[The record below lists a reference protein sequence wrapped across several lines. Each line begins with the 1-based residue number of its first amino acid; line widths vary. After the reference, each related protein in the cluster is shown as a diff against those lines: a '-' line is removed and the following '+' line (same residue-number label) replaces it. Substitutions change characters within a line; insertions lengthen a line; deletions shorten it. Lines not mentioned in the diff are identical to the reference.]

1 MEKPKKTTL
10 VKYIIT
16 GILSVVYFYFATKLS
31 CMLGYVALSELD
43 SSNIFQRLIS
53 DCISTLVPVIAI
65 LIAFRKTPDKL
76 GISFKQPVL
85 CIILLAIYLLCFVL
99 HGDFSV
105 AGWYKLFF
113 YIIFVA
119 GFEELWARG
128 LLYLQ
133 LKPCGKAAAILVSGV
148 FFGIMHAVVPSVLNG
163 DGFGEMFSSM
173 FSYLGFGLIGG
184 LLFIFLFEMSGTIFV
199 PILIHAIMDFAPDP
213 LVYIGTL
220 VVTVVWLIFAKTKK
234 SGKEK

>member
-1 MEKPKKTTL
+1 MENQKKTTL

-16 GILSVVYFYFATKLS
+16 GILSVVYFFFATKLS
-31 CMLGYVALSELD
+31 CKLGYVTLSELNGA
-43 SSNIFQRLIS
+43 NISKRLMS
-53 DCISTLVPVIAI
+53 DCISAFVPVIAI
-65 LIAFRKTPDKL
+65 LIAFRKSPDKL
-76 GISFKQPVL
+76 AISFKQPVL
-85 CIILLAIYLLCFVL
+85 CIVLLAVYLLCFVL
-99 HGDFSV
+99 HGDFSA

-184 LLFIFLFEMSGTIFV
+184 LLFIFLLEMSGTIFV

-213 LVYIGTL
+213 LVYSGTL
-220 VVTVVWLIFAKTKK
+220 VGTVVWLIFTKTKK
-234 SGKEK
+234 SHKEK

>member
-1 MEKPKKTTL
+1 MENEKKKTL
-10 VKYIIT
+10 LKWIT
-16 GILSVVYFYFATKLS
+16 IGILSVVYFYIAIQLS
-31 CMLGYVALSELD
+31 CKLGYVALSELD
-43 SSNIFQRLIS
+43 GSNVLLRLAG
-53 DCISTLVPVIAI
+53 DCIFSLVPMVVI
-65 LIAFRKTPDKL
+65 LLVFRKSLNKL
-76 GISFKQPVL
+76 AINRNQAVL
-85 CIILLAIYLLCFVL
+85 CMVLFGVYLLCFVL
-99 HGDFSV
+99 HGEFTA

-133 LKPCGKAAAILVSGV
+133 LKPCGKAAAILVSGIL
-148 FFGIMHAVVPSVLNG
+148 FGIVHAVVPSVLNG
-163 DGFGEMFSSM
+163 DGFGEMFLSM

-184 LLFIFLFEMSGTIFV
+184 VLFIFLLEMSGTIFV
-199 PILIHAIMDFAPDP
+199 PVLIHAVMDFAPDP

-220 VVTVVWLIFAKTKK
+220 VGTVVWLIFAKTKK

>member
-1 MEKPKKTTL
+1 MENSKKKTL
-10 VKYIIT
+10 LKYIVI
-16 GILSVVYFYFATKLS
+16 GILSVIYFYFATQLS
-31 CMLGYVALSELD
+31 CKLGYVSLSELNN
-43 SSNIFQRLIS
+43 SNIFKRLIS
-53 DCISTLVPVIAI
+53 DCIFSLVPMAVI
-65 LIAFRKTPDKL
+65 LLMFRKSL
-76 GISFKQPVL
+76 GELAINRNQAVL
-85 CIILLAIYLLCFVL
+85 CMILLGVYLLCFIL
-99 HGDFSV
+99 HGNFS
-105 AGWYKLFF
+105 ADGWYKLFF

-133 LKPCGKAAAILVSGV
+133 LKPCGKAAAILVGGV

-163 DGFGEMFSSM
+163 NGLGEMFSSM

-184 LLFIFLFEMSGTIFV
+184 LLFIFLLEMSGTIFV

-220 VVTVVWLIFAKTKK
+220 VGTVLWLIFVKIKKTCR
-234 SGKEK
+234 EN